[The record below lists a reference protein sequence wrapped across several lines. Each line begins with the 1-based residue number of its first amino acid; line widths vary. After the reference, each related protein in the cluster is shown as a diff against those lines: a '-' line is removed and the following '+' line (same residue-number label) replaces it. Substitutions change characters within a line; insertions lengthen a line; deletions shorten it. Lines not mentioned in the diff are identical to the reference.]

1 MIDELR
7 NEIKQLSISERI
19 LLAEDIWDSIA
30 EENESF
36 QLSEAQKEELDKR
49 SESFKKNKN
58 LGRSW
63 EEIKKEFLG
72 K

>member
-7 NEIKQLSISERI
+7 TEIKQLSISERI

-36 QLSEAQKEELDKR
+36 QLTPVQKDELEKEANPLT
-49 SESFKKNKN
+49 
-58 LGRSW
+58 
-63 EEIKKEFLG
+63 
-72 K
+72 

>member
-7 NEIKQLSISERI
+7 KEIKLLSISERI

-36 QLSEAQKEELDKR
+36 QLTPVQKELLEKR
-49 SESFKKNKN
+49 SESFLKNKK

>member
-7 NEIKQLSISERI
+7 NEIKRLSISERI
-19 LLAEDIWDSIA
+19 LLVEEIWDSIA
-30 EENESF
+30 DENESF
-36 QLSEAQKEELDKR
+36 QLSQAQKEELEKR
-49 SESFKKNKN
+49 SESFAKTKD

-63 EEIKKEFLG
+63 EEIKKEFLS